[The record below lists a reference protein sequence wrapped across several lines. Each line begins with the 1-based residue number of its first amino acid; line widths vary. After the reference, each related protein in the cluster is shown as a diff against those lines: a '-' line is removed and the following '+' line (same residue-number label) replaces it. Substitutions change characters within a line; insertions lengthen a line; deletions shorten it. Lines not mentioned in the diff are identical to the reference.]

1 MGLSMRNVQLVCE
14 AKVSLDSPANEA
26 STPSGSITARVTTW
40 GAREGA
46 DGRRFNY
53 QPEGFADWA
62 NEFSSAG
69 KPLPMF
75 LNHNDYGM
83 PMGQWDSIEFD
94 DEGMTASGKLFLNT
108 AGGSD
113 LFNVLKESPNLF
125 GGVSVGAY
133 AEEAQYVDAA
143 GNPVDDAD
151 DESFFQITKG
161 GLREVS
167 VVMYPNNPQAQI
179 QKLEAFDADGNL
191 NPRILERALRDA
203 GLGKRDATTASSVVK
218 RILSQRDAVQET
230 AGEPTAQSD
239 SDAVVNELNEALLMR
254 ELSNLLSNRI
264 QGELHER
271 QESCPA
277 SAGTC

>member
-1 MGLSMRNVQLVCE
+1 MKNVTLVCE
-14 AKVSLDSPANEA
+14 AKLSLDPSANESA
-26 STPSGSITARVTTW
+26 SPSGKITARVTTW

-62 NEFSSAG
+62 SEFAKEG

-83 PMGQWDSIEFD
+83 PMGQWDSVEFD
-94 DEGMTASGKLFLNT
+94 DEGMTANGKLFLNT

-133 AEEAQYVDAA
+133 ADEAQYVDAE
-143 GNPVDDAD
+143 GMPVDDDD
-151 DESFFQITKG
+151 DEAYFQITKG

-218 RILSQRDAVQET
+218 RILSQREAVQEPV
-230 AGEPTAQSD
+230 GEPAGQSD

-254 ELSNLLSNRI
+254 ELGNLLSNRI
-264 QGELHER
+264 QGESHVR
-271 QESCPA
+271 QNPSPA